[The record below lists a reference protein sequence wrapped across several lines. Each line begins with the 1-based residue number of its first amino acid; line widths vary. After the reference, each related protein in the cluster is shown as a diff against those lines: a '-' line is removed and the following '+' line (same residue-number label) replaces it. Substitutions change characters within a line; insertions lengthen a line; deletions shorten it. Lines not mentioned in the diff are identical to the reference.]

1 LLTDRTSR
9 TYPPLPLGA
18 SNGITTS
25 TVPRARHSRRV
36 TLDQF
41 GPGAVASERLLNL
54 GRTVTELATLQLAAE
69 GSALSTTREQ
79 HPAAIDQATDDDAL
93 HPGQFLAAGLA
104 VCFLGALLGTAAKA
118 GCQVPPNVSVDA
130 SVDVGTG
137 PVGVPTV
144 RLLLHVAL
152 PGLNAWAAQD
162 MLTQAHS
169 VCPYTHVSRDA
180 VDVVLRAA

>member
-1 LLTDRTSR
+1 MPGS
-9 TYPPLPLGA
+9 
-18 SNGITTS
+18 
-25 TVPRARHSRRV
+25 RHSRRV
-36 TLDQF
+36 GLAQF
-41 GPGAVASERLLNL
+41 GPEAALAERLLDL
-54 GRTVTELATLQLAAE
+54 GRTVTELATQQLASE
-69 GSALSTTREQ
+69 GSDPSSSSEHA
-79 HPAAIDQATDDDAL
+79 PAGSHESVDDDAL
-93 HPGQFLAAGLA
+93 HPGQFLAAGFA
-104 VCFLGALLGTAAKA
+104 ACFLGALLRTAAKA
-118 GCQVPPNVSVDA
+118 GCQVPSNVSVDA

-162 MLTQAHS
+162 MLTQAHN